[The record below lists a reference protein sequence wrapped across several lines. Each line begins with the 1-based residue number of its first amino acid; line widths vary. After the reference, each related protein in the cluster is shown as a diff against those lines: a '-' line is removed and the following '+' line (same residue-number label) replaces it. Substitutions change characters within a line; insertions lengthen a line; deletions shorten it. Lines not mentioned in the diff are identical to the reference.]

1 MAPGTASDAF
11 AVLVMVRAGV
21 STVTLTVQRGSVL
34 PGGQLLPAAV
44 VMSVAVSTV
53 FRGTVLSTVTL
64 PLMVTV
70 PPTGM
75 LPVHETLVV
84 VTVSVPEV
92 AVWSPLGGRCS
103 VGWRWARPAWCGNL
117 AV

>member
-1 MAPGTASDAF
+1 MVPGVVVLTF

-21 STVTLTVQRGSVL
+21 STGTLTVQRGSVL
-34 PGGQLLPAAV
+34 PDGQLLPGAV
-44 VMSVAVSTV
+44 VTSVAVSTV
-53 FRGTVLSTVTL
+53 FSGTVLCTVTL

-92 AVWSPLGGRCS
+92 AVWSPLGEALFS
-103 VGWRWARPAWCGNL
+103 TAL
-117 AV
+117 ALGTMVMPV